1 MKRKFTLKLIATVM
15 ASTLLFSVPVYA
27 EKKKE
32 TKAATQ
38 EAFIQDLKTALE
50 KRWEISDSKDPES
63 LSSEEF
69 VQYDTD
75 VVKAEYNILKEYKDC
90 TFDNEKFDA
99 MVKAYLEALECQS
112 SAIKYYTTMNNVYSQ
127 YWNAGFNVRAILLP
141 DFVDY
146 YGLNIDE
153 SKMKDFRDTKASL
166 EAAGYTYT
174 VTTTLDGTSTTADG
188 STIDTSGVNM
198 GEEAATQQPIEVY
211 NDDGIKVTIT
221 KYEKTQYGSA
231 KLTMDVV
238 NLNHKDISISSSDAS
253 VVINGTS
260 ANLSPFGEIQSGKT
274 GTAVLEFYPEQIG
287 GIAIDDIKSIDFK
300 LAIYNT
306 TNNQY
311 SLKAES
317 GDIYLNVNG
326 NIVTQRVVY
335 TDKENIQKVQQ
346 LLTSLGYN
354 SGSTDGVPGKLTN
367 SAILQFQKDHGLA
380 ESTDITP
387 ELIAELE
394 KATQQ
399 Q

>member
-38 EAFIQDLKTALE
+38 EAFLQDLKTALE

-63 LSSEEF
+63 FSSEEF

-99 MVKAYLEALECQS
+99 MAKAYLEALECQS
-112 SAIKYYTTMNNVYSQ
+112 SAIKYYTTMNNVYTQ
-127 YWNAGFNVRAILLP
+127 YWNAGFNVRSILLP

-146 YGLNIDE
+146 YGLNVDE

-174 VTTTLDGTSTTADG
+174 VTTTVDGNSTTTTG

-198 GEEAATQQPIEVY
+198 GGETAAQQPIEVY

-253 VVINGTS
+253 IVINGTS
-260 ANLSPFGEIQSGKT
+260 VNLSPFGEVQSGKT
-274 GTAVLEFYPEQIG
+274 GTAVLEFYPDQIG
-287 GIAIDDIKSIDFK
+287 GIAIEDIKSIDFK

-380 ESTDITP
+380 ENTDITP

-394 KATQQ
+394 KASQQ